1 MAGKCGR
8 ALRAASA
15 VSLLVGVLAG
25 PSVAH
30 AQDEKPPAPSAV
42 AQRATLLAVDLEPS
56 AARAGVERVIPPVQI
71 VLGGATLVLAVST
84 VPRDPMGWAFVAE
97 GASLLGAGIIS
108 ASVSADY
115 TLGIAGISF
124 NVLLGAQY
132 LGMGWSAAGPTD
144 RDPVFPPAA
153 GLLIGGGFLG
163 GALLRG
169 VDMALQRPVSLATLA
184 VHYRRIRTPARR
196 DALSAADLAA
206 IESDFAR
213 SAGYLSP
220 WIVHAPVYLSGAAA
234 LVYSLAADGY
244 GTSARTW
251 GAVAAGSAMLI
262 GLGFAAAESTSGY
275 RLYEDH
281 LHTTGFSMSLGPG
294 PGAGLAIRGRFE

>member
-1 MAGKCGR
+1 MAGTCGR

-15 VSLLVGVLAG
+15 ISLLVGALAD
-25 PSVAH
+25 PCVAH

-42 AQRATLLAVDLEPS
+42 AQRATLLAVDLEPY
-56 AARAGVERVIPPVQI
+56 AARAGVERVIPPAQI
-71 VLGGATLVLAVST
+71 VLGSATLVLAVA
-84 VPRDPMGWAFVAE
+84 VDPRDPIGWGFLAG
-97 GASLLGAGIIS
+97 GASLLGGGI
-108 ASVSADY
+108 VSACVSSDY
-115 TLGIAGISF
+115 TLGIAGISLDL
-124 NVLLGAQY
+124 LLGAQY
-132 LGMGWSAAGPTD
+132 LGMGWSAADLTD
-144 RDPVFPPAA
+144 RDPVFPPTA
-153 GLLIGGGFLG
+153 GWLIGGGFLG

-169 VDMALQRPVSLATLA
+169 VDLALQRPVSLETLA
-184 VHYRRIRTPARR
+184 AHYRRIRTPARR
-196 DALSAADLAA
+196 DALSTADLAA

-213 SAGYLSP
+213 STGYLSP

-251 GAVAAGSAMLI
+251 GAVAAGSAMVI
-262 GLGFAAAESTSGY
+262 GLGFALGESVSGY